1 MAAPMPVFSQLRF
14 RMTQRAPMFFAT
26 TKDTEMNNKPDV
38 DTLVPIR
45 TVLSRLSRSR
55 ASLYRD
61 IQRGDFPAPVKCGGS
76 SRWFLSDIEEHLK
89 ALRSERDS

>member
-1 MAAPMPVFSQLRF
+1 
-14 RMTQRAPMFFAT
+14 MFFAA
-26 TKDTEMNNKPDV
+26 TKDAKMNCKPDV

-76 SRWFLSDIEEHLK
+76 SRWFLSDIEDYLN
-89 ALRSERDS
+89 ALRGERDT